1 MATMTWNVLV
11 GSDTALLRIAAE
23 MWQQSRIERLRYSFT
38 TVSAVMLL
46 EKKQIW
52 SARVPEWSCTPR
64 DIAPRILSTN
74 EAVS

>member
-52 SARVPEWSCTPR
+52 SARVPVVVHARTV
-64 DIAPRILSTN
+64 APRLLSTN